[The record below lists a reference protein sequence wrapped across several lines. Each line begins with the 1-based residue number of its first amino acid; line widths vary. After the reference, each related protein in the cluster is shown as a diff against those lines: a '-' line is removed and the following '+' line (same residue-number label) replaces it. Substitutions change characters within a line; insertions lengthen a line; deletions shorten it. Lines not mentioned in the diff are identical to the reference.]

1 MKRLALLCIALIALP
16 DVARAENYNLGDFRV
31 VLIDDPIRVKL
42 QKGSEE
48 LTRERVQKAIK
59 TMGAAQ
65 GWRVTGE
72 SDEVIELTNFVR
84 DKHLMVLNFRYGT
97 EGYTASYVRSANLLY
112 KAILPNGSPARSI
125 HKNYNIW
132 VRQLVDA
139 INANLGV
146 PTQMAIGFASLQNA
160 NAVPYIRGNGREGYK
175 HFLSQSAPRAFAIAP
190 NGAWGRGADHR
201 SSVKTDQAQIALNN
215 CNHNGNGQC
224 RLYAIDQHV
233 VWADTSLVSELRPLE
248 GDKLVE
254 HVARFGSVQFNGVS
268 NNPFT
273 LAIAADGKAERIC
286 KTCKKPSITGT
297 MTVKADQSL
306 VCFQWETGGYPD
318 SGCFQV
324 LPRGSESFEM
334 HGTEGERPIRYSL
347 KQ

>member
-1 MKRLALLCIALIALP
+1 LLCVALIALP
-16 DVARAENYNLGDFRV
+16 CGARAESYNLGDFRV
-31 VLIDDPIRVKL
+31 VLIDDPIHVKL
-42 QKGSEE
+42 QKGTEE

-59 TMGAAQ
+59 AMGLAQ
-65 GWRVTGE
+65 GWRITGE

-84 DKHLMVLNFRYGT
+84 DKHLMVLNFRYST
-97 EGYTASYVRSANLLY
+97 EGYTATYVRSANLLY

-146 PTQMAIGFASLQNA
+146 PTQTAIGFAPLQNTD
-160 NAVPYIRGNGREGYK
+160 AVPYIREKGREGYK

-215 CNHNGNGQC
+215 CNRAGNGAC

-233 VWADTSLVSELRPLE
+233 VWTETSLASELRPLE

-254 HVARFGSVQFNGVS
+254 HVARFGSVQFNGAS

-273 LAIAADGKAERIC
+273 LAIASDGKAERIC
-286 KTCKKPSITGT
+286 KTCKKPSIAGT
-297 MTVKADQSL
+297 MTVKADQGF
-306 VCFQWETGGYPD
+306 VCFQWEGGSYPD

-334 HGTEGERPIRYSL
+334 HGTEGERPIRYTL
-347 KQ
+347 AK